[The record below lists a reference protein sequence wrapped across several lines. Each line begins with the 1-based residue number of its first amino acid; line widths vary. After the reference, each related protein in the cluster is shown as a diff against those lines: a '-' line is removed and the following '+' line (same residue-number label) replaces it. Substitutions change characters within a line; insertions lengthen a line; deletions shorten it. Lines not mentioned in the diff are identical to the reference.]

1 MVKNSHKEAT
11 IDVTQTED
19 LKFSGLLAEP
29 VVTDDAMA
37 EILKFDCD
45 GKVMVTDK
53 KSAPWLTF
61 QDKAWQALDASRAMK
76 PYFKAAGDAFR
87 ALQEYYQEAS
97 ESSDDEEFELAR
109 RARNLVNNCGK
120 MAYQARMVTALFAIL
135 PKTNIDEWNLTPFQV
150 RFENG
155 IYDFRLKDLV
165 KTKHTDRFTYS
176 TKYDYIDYEKHPQE
190 SRDAIDKFLDDITDR
205 NDELK
210 NYILRVLASAL
221 LGTTS
226 QEQFYILY
234 GKGRNG
240 KSKLLDLFKAALG
253 DFAITSPS
261 GILKDGQCASKS
273 NEALHHASTRR
284 ALCITELQPKGK
296 QNSSAPPVLD
306 TGRLKEISGGDKTSG
321 RQNYGKQREYQPVGY
336 VYNTANTLPT
346 VLDNTAGFW
355 DRVVVIPFNVTFV
368 DKPKAED
375 QKCLITGYGIELLK
389 HTSTFGALLV
399 KTVNSPEYQLLGA
412 RHPPAIISSAHAA
425 FRQSNDVVHS
435 FTSTMFE
442 GPKDLDSY
450 VTRDDLRKKIAEFCA
465 AKQKP
470 NLKYYEKEIF
480 AFMDQNFPNPCVRH
494 QLTRNKK
501 AVRGW
506 PNVRYRNCA
515 RKRKHGDV
523 CCAECAAD
531 EESQPPK
538 KVKTQGQEPL
548 MTLKEDKP
556 VEEEPY
562 SDAALDEEE
571 PYSDAALDEVFD
583 KFLV

>member
-76 PYFKAAGDAFR
+76 PYFKAACDAFR

-97 ESSDDEEFELAR
+97 ESSDNEEFELAR
-109 RARNLVNNCGK
+109 RARNLVNNRGK
-120 MAYQARMVTALFAIL
+120 MAYQARMITALFAIL
-135 PKTNIDEWNLTPFQV
+135 PKTNIDEWNAFS
-150 RFENG
+150 N
-155 IYDFRLKDLV
+155 LV
-165 KTKHTDRFTYS
+165 KMKHTDRFTYS
-176 TKYDYIDYEKHPQE
+176 TNYDYIEYEKHPQE
-190 SRDAIDKFLDDITDR
+190 SRDAIDKFLGDITDR
-205 NDELK
+205 NDELR

-253 DFAITSPS
+253 DFAITTPS

-284 ALCITELQPKGK
+284 ALCIPELQPKGK

-336 VYNTANTLPT
+336 VYMAANTLPA

-368 DKPKAED
+368 DEPKAED

-389 HTSTFGALLV
+389 HFSTFGAPLV

-412 RHPPAIISSAHAA
+412 RHPPAIIISAHAA

-435 FTSTMFE
+435 FTSIMFE
-442 GPKDLDSY
+442 GHKDLNSY

-480 AFMDQNFPNPCVRH
+480 AFMDKNFPNPCVRH

-538 KVKTQGQEPL
+538 KVKTQGPDQPL
-548 MTLKEDKP
+548 MTSKEDKP
-556 VEEEPY
+556 VEEELY
-562 SDAALDEEE
+562 SD
-571 PYSDAALDEVFD
+571 DAVFGLMRY
-583 KFLV
+583 LV